1 MKHGFYN
8 TRIYEIWE
16 NIKQRCYNS
25 KCPVYNYY
33 GGRGIVMCDEWRDNP
48 MSFIEWALNNG
59 YKNNLTIDR
68 INNNGNYEPNNCR
81 WINRKTQQLNRRIQ
95 SNNKSGIKNI
105 FWDKSRNK
113 WRVEIDKWSKRYDTK
128 EEAIEARKERL
139 IKIGRE
145 EYI

>member
-25 KCPVYNYY
+25 KCPVYSYY

-48 MSFIEWALNNG
+48 MSFINWAMDNG

-68 INNNGNYEPNNCR
+68 IDNNGNYEPNNCR

-95 SNNKSGIKNI
+95 SNNKSGIKNV
-105 FWDKSRNK
+105 FWEKARKK
-113 WRVEIDKWSKRYDTK
+113 WRVQIDKWSKRFNTK
-128 EEAIEARKERL
+128 EEAIEARKKRL
-139 IKIGRE
+139 IEIGRE